1 MLRLNKRIVE
11 ELTMILFT
19 SDLDRTLIYSKRMME
34 MFPPISDKVVVE
46 QKANETMSMMTKET
60 AILLQQVHQ
69 QTLFVPVTT
78 RALHQYKRIQFIN
91 DLNPAF
97 AITSNGGTILEKGQ
111 PYDKWTKTLGS
122 RIEDSSIP
130 QEDMSQL
137 FQTIK
142 SDTWL
147 QRSFYIDDLFYVHHV
162 NLDVLQQDDLH
173 AIVQEFD
180 AHGWCVL
187 LQGKKLYFM
196 PKVLTKE
203 AAIEYMM
210 EFCTYDVHIAAG
222 DSMMDY
228 GMLMLADV
236 AFTPYHGDLKDKQ
249 PKILHNTT
257 YSPYEGEA
265 FTKHLLQTVLQHAT
279 QPDFSLL

>member
-1 MLRLNKRIVE
+1 MLRFNKRIVE
-11 ELTMILFT
+11 EIQMILFT

-34 MFPPISDKVVVE
+34 MFPPISETVEVE

-60 AILLQQVHQ
+60 AILLQQVQQ

-78 RALHQYKRIQFIN
+78 RALHQYKRIHFMN
-91 DLNPAF
+91 DLDPAF

-111 PYDKWTKTLGS
+111 PYDKWTKTLCR

-130 QEDMSQL
+130 REDMLHL
-137 FQTIK
+137 FQTFK
-142 SDTWL
+142 SDAWL
-147 QRSFYIDDLFYVHHV
+147 QRSFYVDDLFYVHHV
-162 NLDVLQQDDLH
+162 DVNVLQQADLH

-180 AHGWCVL
+180 AHGWYVL

-222 DSMMDY
+222 DSIMDY
-228 GMLMLADV
+228 GMLKMADL
-236 AFTPYHGDLKDKQ
+236 AFTPNHGDLKDKQ
-249 PKILHNTT
+249 PKVLSNTT
-257 YSPYEGEA
+257 YSPYDGEA
-265 FTKHLLQTVLQHAT
+265 FTQHLLQTVLQMAT
-279 QPDFSLL
+279 QQTVV

>member
-1 MLRLNKRIVE
+1 
-11 ELTMILFT
+11 MILFT

-34 MFPPISDKVVVE
+34 MFPPISETVEVE
-46 QKANETMSMMTKET
+46 QKANETMSMMTKKT

-78 RALHQYKRIQFIN
+78 RALHLYKRIHFMN
-91 DLNPAF
+91 DLDPAF

-111 PYDKWTKTLGS
+111 PYDKWTKTLCR

-130 QEDMSQL
+130 REDMLHL
-137 FQTIK
+137 FQTFK
-142 SDTWL
+142 SDAWL
-147 QRSFYIDDLFYVHHV
+147 QRSFYVDDLFYVHHV
-162 NLDVLQQDDLH
+162 DVNVLQQADLH

-180 AHGWCVL
+180 THGWYVL

-210 EFCTYDVHIAAG
+210 ELCTYDVHIAAG
-222 DSMMDY
+222 DSIMDY
-228 GMLMLADV
+228 GMLKMADL
-236 AFTPYHGDLKDKQ
+236 AFTPNHGDLKNKQ
-249 PKILHNTT
+249 PKVLSNTT
-257 YSPYEGEA
+257 YSPYDGEA
-265 FTKHLLQTVLQHAT
+265 FTQHLLQTVLQMAT
-279 QPDFSLL
+279 QQTVV